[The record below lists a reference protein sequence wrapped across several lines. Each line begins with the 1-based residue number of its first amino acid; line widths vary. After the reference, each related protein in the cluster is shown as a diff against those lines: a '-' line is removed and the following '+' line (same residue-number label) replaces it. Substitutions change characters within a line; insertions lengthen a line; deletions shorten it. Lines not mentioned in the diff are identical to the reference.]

1 MCLDQIEMCLPVSAL
16 IDVDLL
22 DFSAS
27 TSTTPTP
34 TPGGRRSQA
43 GVAHSQ
49 RISGTRWVCLDLL
62 LLFCPVV
69 IGFFGGFLCVGER
82 EREREC
88 VCVRES
94 VCVCERESVC
104 VCVCVCVCVASPFV
118 SLSL

>member
-34 TPGGRRSQA
+34 TTGGRRSQA

-69 IGFFGGFLCVGER
+69 IGVFGGFSVCVR
-82 EREREC
+82 ERERES
-88 VCVRES
+88 VCVREC
-94 VCVCERESVC
+94 VCVCERER